1 MVIRTNSMLEGGIT
15 EKTSG
20 GGKFMLCFS
29 MCFLFNPSDED
40 ELLVDLETKPQSLI
54 TISGMMEYN
63 NMPWRVDSQYQ
74 KVF

>member
-1 MVIRTNSMLEGGIT
+1 MVIRTHSMLEGGIT

-40 ELLVDLETKPQSLI
+40 ELLVDLETKPQFI
-54 TISGMMEYN
+54 N
-63 NMPWRVDSQYQ
+63 PSQTSKIQ
-74 KVF
+74 GEF